1 MKNNSKITFLNHA
14 SFMIE
19 TNESITLVD
28 PWYFGK
34 IFNNSWSLLKD
45 TDDSQIDYSKV
56 KYISISHE
64 HPDHLHWATLKHIRS
79 KTDRDITIIFPR
91 RTNPNVMEACKKAGY
106 NFAYIDHYNETEIE
120 ENYTIAAFPAG
131 HDSALVYRIGDR
143 IICNQNDAYLDEQVL
158 VKMKQMFPIIDLW
171 LFQFSL
177 AGYYGN
183 STEPEM
189 IKQKGTQFHID
200 KFMEY
205 QNYLQPKMSVPFAS
219 YCYFCKQY
227 NSYINDYAVTLNDI
241 LSKVQY
247 PTHIPY
253 YNEEI
258 SLTSLKNNKT
268 NLEKWNLI
276 IKNSKNDITPIS
288 DFVGE
293 DEILSELNKLY
304 EQGYKIPGVDGV
316 ILEFFDYNK
325 NLLINTEEKEFGFI
339 EKEQTP
345 EQWVAGTL
353 PTEELYAYLKT
364 PWGGDTLNITGAF
377 IKKNEQLWHAFLV
390 GRENLYQR

>member
-79 KTDRDITIIFPR
+79 KTDGDITIIFPR

-183 STEPEM
+183 STEPEI

>member
-1 MKNNSKITFLNHA
+1 MKNNFKITFLNHA

-79 KTDRDITIIFPR
+79 KTDGDITIIFPR

-183 STEPEM
+183 STEPEI

-276 IKNSKNDITPIS
+276 IKNSKNDIIPIS

>member
-1 MKNNSKITFLNHA
+1 MKNNFKITFLNHA

-79 KTDRDITIIFPR
+79 KTDGDITIIFPR

-183 STEPEM
+183 STEPEI

>member
-64 HPDHLHWATLKHIRS
+64 HPYHLHWATLKHIRS
-79 KTDRDITIIFPR
+79 KTDGDITIIFPR

>member
-1 MKNNSKITFLNHA
+1 MKNNFKITFLNHA

-64 HPDHLHWATLKHIRS
+64 HPDHLHWATLKHILS

>member
-79 KTDRDITIIFPR
+79 KTDGDITIIFPR

>member
-1 MKNNSKITFLNHA
+1 MKNNFKITFLNHA

-79 KTDRDITIIFPR
+79 KTDGDITIIFPR